1 MENFGAAIALI
12 ADTKTEDME
21 DVVMMDYGGNG
32 HSLVTPGFMID
43 HESSNEIKRFI
54 KNGRE
59 VVIRAS
65 LRIANNDNE
74 IEIGLLYSSSLDLDS
89 QSLNSFAQLA
99 LNSAVTR

>member
-43 HESSNEIKRFI
+43 HESGNEIKRFI

-65 LRIANNDNE
+65 LQIANNDNE

-89 QSLNSFAQLA
+89 QSLNSFA
-99 LNSAVTR
+99 